1 MKGKIILIVLV
12 TLCTRHNSFSQENTL
27 KIMTY
32 NIWNGF
38 DWGKDTERR
47 SNLVDWVDSQ
57 KTDII
62 ALQELCNYTPEKLA
76 EDAKGWGHDY
86 SVLLKT
92 TCYSVGLTSKYPIE
106 VKERIIDNMWHGALQ
121 CKTAGV
127 DIFVIHFWPGDRKYI
142 EEIAIVLERLKKVRT
157 ENSNYIVLGDFNAQS
172 PMDADLY
179 TAEKGFLSVLREKKK
194 DPTFQID
201 YEAMS
206 TLLAFPLIDV
216 TQMFTRG
223 VVERGTAPG
232 LILGPVNKET
242 SKELV
247 ARLNRIDYILTS
259 PELGKKCTGSTV
271 HNGENNWF
279 LSDHYPVTAEFNLE
293 E

>member
-1 MKGKIILIVLV
+1 
-12 TLCTRHNSFSQENTL
+12 
-27 KIMTY
+27 MTY